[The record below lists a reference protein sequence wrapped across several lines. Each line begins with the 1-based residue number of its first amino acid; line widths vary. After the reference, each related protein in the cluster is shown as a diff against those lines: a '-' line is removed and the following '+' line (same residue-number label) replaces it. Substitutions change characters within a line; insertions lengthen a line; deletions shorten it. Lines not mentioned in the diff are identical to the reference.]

1 LNGRFTASIYAA
13 FTAPLSTEFMNII
26 VWCNCLDIYA
36 GISDPSWQLELKAF
50 PWLDEPIT
58 RQILK
63 ETFTDYASTLSSTPV
78 APQEFLGRLLAILK
92 GLTLGIWIQTRSKTT
107 QKIPPQ
113 LLMSLVWGGDE
124 MNKYDERSRI

>member
-1 LNGRFTASIYAA
+1 
-13 FTAPLSTEFMNII
+13 MNAI

-63 ETFTDYASTLSSTPV
+63 ETFTDYASTLSSTPDAPHSGPFASDSERPDAWHLDTDAVKDNPENPAPTSDV
-78 APQEFLGRLLAILK
+78 ASVGR
-92 GLTLGIWIQTRSKTT
+92 R
-107 QKIPPQ
+107 
-113 LLMSLVWGGDE
+113 
-124 MNKYDERSRI
+124 